1 MSRTPEQEKTCEAS
15 GRFTSSD
22 PLVAFLY
29 DLMKLHLPTGDVAQL
44 VYDATATR
52 GKACEYT
59 NGWLAQYAAHLS
71 ATLREFAVPAAVP
84 EKPETPSARE
94 PECNCGNPECGG
106 CYPSAHGGSES

>member
-71 ATLREFAVPAAVP
+71 AALLAPAVPAEMP
-84 EKPETPSARE
+84 EKSEAPTTRE
-94 PECNCGNPECGG
+94 SECSCGNPECGG
-106 CYPSAHGGSES
+106 CYPP